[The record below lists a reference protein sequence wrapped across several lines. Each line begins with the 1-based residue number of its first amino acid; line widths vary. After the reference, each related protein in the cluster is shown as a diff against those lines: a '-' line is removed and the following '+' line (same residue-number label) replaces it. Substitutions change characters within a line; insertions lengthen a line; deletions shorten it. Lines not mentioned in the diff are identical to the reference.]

1 MDVNFKKKEQVED
14 LKNQINDQYKALK
27 IEPVLVEESENNF
40 NNIFE
45 NMKNDFNLL
54 KDKYSRL
61 CAEFENFKK
70 RSNREIKNNFKYA
83 NEAILTEM
91 LPILDH
97 LEQAILL
104 GENEN
109 KYNDVMLGIKM
120 VLKQFKDILKK
131 TGIEKVLS
139 VGNLFNPVQHEA
151 IIQKIND
158 NVNEGIILEEYQKG
172 YTLNGRLIRPARVV
186 VSKKSK

>member
-14 LKNQINDQYKALK
+14 LKNQINDQSKALK